1 VSEAE
6 LRSAAEVWI
15 SSTTREVMAV
25 TTLDGRLVGN
35 GEPGP
40 VWRRVNQEFQS
51 YKRELAGTPW

>member
-25 TTLDGRLVGN
+25 TTLDGHPVGK

-40 VWRRVNQEFQS
+40 LWRRVYQEFQD
-51 YKRELAGTPW
+51 YKHELAGTPW